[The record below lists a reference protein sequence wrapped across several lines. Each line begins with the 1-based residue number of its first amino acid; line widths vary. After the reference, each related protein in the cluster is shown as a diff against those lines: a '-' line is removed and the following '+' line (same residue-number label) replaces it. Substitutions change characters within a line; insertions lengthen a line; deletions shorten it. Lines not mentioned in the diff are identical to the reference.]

1 MLGRD
6 FYSFHLSDRTYER
19 AEFGRFAIALPVKQ
33 FAIMVLGVLA
43 LTLLTVMTGKGL
55 GHGVQREMLNRS
67 TVVTVWPAGDF
78 CFWHLYSN

>member
-43 LTLLTVMTGKGL
+43 LTLLTGSRCAERDAQQKHSGYRVACWRFLFLASLLQLTFAL
-55 GHGVQREMLNRS
+55 V
-67 TVVTVWPAGDF
+67 
-78 CFWHLYSN
+78 